1 VAVFYGRCWVVVDG
15 RICGAESTGEPVDGA
30 VVVDSMDST
39 GGSVG
44 VLLDG
49 LQLRLVAAVVG
60 LVAGLFRW
68 RLVCGE
74 MKGSCSKEGEKG
86 EPAERESLLAE
97 GRRRAG

>member
-1 VAVFYGRCWVVVDG
+1 MVAVFYGRYWVVVDG
-15 RICGAESTGEPVDGA
+15 RISGAEGAGEPV
-30 VVVDSMDST
+30 VVVDGIDNT
-39 GGSVG
+39 DGSVG

-60 LVAGLFRW
+60 LVASLFRW

-86 EPAERESLLAE
+86 EPVERESLLAE